1 MSASVSVLV
10 LPLLL
15 AASPSDD
22 PAGDTDL
29 VEVSSDTQLDEA
41 DEDEDADDYGPFF
54 EDEPPGDLEFLGQPR
69 LGRVPVLSVGEG
81 AFCFVEGTYCKA
93 SMILSADVGAGIRAP
108 ASDEGPDI
116 PYAQFTFRGGV
127 AIRPSMIRPRKRK
140 AWGSWG
146 IGIVSSWSKGTGA
159 VTVRGD
165 SQSQEVE
172 SSNDTTVFRVAAIN
186 QMWLSK
192 RNHAT
197 HLDFTF
203 GGARSDVLTS
213 GVRLWGTHAEVAMG
227 FGGWG
232 GLFLSGD
239 FLDRDTRVVL
249 GFRGHGIA
257 AAPIVAMALAG
268 LAAGGAL

>member
-1 MSASVSVLV
+1 MSSSVSAFVLSS
-10 LPLLL
+10 LL
-15 AASPSDD
+15 AASPADEPADD
-22 PAGDTDL
+22 ADL
-29 VEVSSDTQLDEA
+29 VVVS
-41 DEDEDADDYGPFF
+41 EDDDDDDYGPFF
-54 EDEPPGDLEFLGQPR
+54 EDEAPSDLHYLSQPR
-69 LGRVPVLSVGEG
+69 PGTLPVLSVGNG

-93 SMILSADVGAGIRAP
+93 SMILSADIGAGIRAP

-116 PYAQFTFRGGV
+116 PYAQFTFRGGLT
-127 AIRPSMIRPRKRK
+127 IRPAMIRPNRSRRKP
-140 AWGSWG
+140 WGSWG
-146 IGIVSSWSKGTGA
+146 VGLVSSWSKGTGS

-165 SQSQEVE
+165 AQSQEVD
-172 SSNDTTVFRVAAIN
+172 STDSTTVFRIAAIN

-213 GVRLWGTHAEVAMG
+213 GTKLWGTHAELAMG

-257 AAPIVAMALAG
+257 AGPIVAMALAG

>member
-10 LPLLL
+10 LSSLL
-15 AASPSDD
+15 AAAPSDD
-22 PAGDTDL
+22 PAEDTDL
-29 VEVSSDTQLDEA
+29 VKVSTAEEGE
-41 DEDEDADDYGPFF
+41 EDEEESDDYGPFF
-54 EDEPPGDLEFLGQPR
+54 EDEAPSDLQYLGQPR
-69 LGRVPVLSVGEG
+69 PGRVPVLSVGEG

-93 SMILSADVGAGIRAP
+93 SMILSADIGAGIRAP

-127 AIRPSMIRPRKRK
+127 VIRPSMIRPRKRK

-146 IGIVSSWSKGTGA
+146 VGIVSSWSKGTGSITA
-159 VTVRGD
+159 RGD
-165 SQSQEVE
+165 SQSQEVD
-172 SSNDTTVFRVAAIN
+172 STDSTTVFRVAALN

-192 RNHAT
+192 RNHAA
-197 HLDFTF
+197 HLDFSF
-203 GGARSDVLTS
+203 GGAQSDVLTS
-213 GVRLWGTHAEVAMG
+213 GVRLWGTHAEIGMG